1 MSMQTNAHEV
11 DAEHIAQLEQEVAD
25 LKSAIAD
32 NEARYRLT
40 MGRYVTT
47 EVMERLLSSSDA
59 TIAGERREITMM
71 FTDLRDSTELA
82 ESMAPEAYFDLLNH
96 YLEDMIFILDS
107 WQGTILEFAGDSI
120 VCVFGAPEE
129 DPEAA
134 RSAVFSAVAMQR
146 RMVKVNEWNR
156 SQGYPSIRM
165 GIGIHTG
172 EATVGCIGSEA
183 RMKYDVIGR
192 NMNLASRVQGFTR
205 GGQILVTDATLA
217 AAGDAVVVR
226 EGGAMLVRPKGMQ
239 DEVRL
244 NEVIGMGTLRVP

>member
-1 MSMQTNAHEV
+1 MSMQTNTYEV

-25 LKSAIAD
+25 LKNIIAD

-217 AAGDAVVVR
+217 AAGDAAVVR
-226 EGGAMLVRPKGMQ
+226 ESGAMLVRPKGMQ